1 MGMFLQIFF
10 ANSCRSRANRRGVA
24 DVKKIIFASLLAL
37 LVLGC
42 SSNEIQRISG
52 SGKATLDP
60 KQRVYVA
67 VPKDPSDDYQGIGQ
81 YVATTIAGKFSDD
94 EIQVAMG
101 SAPASL
107 EDNLAAAKKQQA
119 SYLIVPVILNWE
131 HNATQWSFNPSTMG
145 IRITITNVQTGNQIR
160 TDNLE
165 SRSSHI
171 SFFGTDPKDL
181 LDDELDDYMDDL
193 YKH

>member
-1 MGMFLQIFF
+1 
-10 ANSCRSRANRRGVA
+10 VA
-24 DVKKIIFASLLAL
+24 DVKKVIFVSLIAL
-37 LVLGC
+37 LVIGC
-42 SSNEIQRISG
+42 ASNEIQRISG
-52 SGKATLDP
+52 SNKATLNA
-60 KQRVYVA
+60 KQSVYVA

-94 EIQVAMG
+94 DVQVTMG

-107 EDNLAAAKKQQA
+107 EDNLNAARKQQA

-145 IRITITNVQTGNQIR
+145 IRITIINVQTDTQIR

-193 YKH
+193 YKQ

>member
-1 MGMFLQIFF
+1 VG
-10 ANSCRSRANRRGVA
+10 
-24 DVKKIIFASLLAL
+24 DVKKFIFACLLAL

-52 SGKATLDP
+52 SSKAMLDP
-60 KQRVYVA
+60 KQSVYVA

-81 YVATTIAGKFSDD
+81 YVATTIAGKFSDND
-94 EIQVAMG
+94 VQVTMG
-101 SAPASL
+101 NAPESMADDLS
-107 EDNLAAAKKQQA
+107 AAKKQGA
-119 SYLIVPVILNWE
+119 GYLIVPVILSWE

-145 IRITITNVQTGNQIR
+145 IRITIINVQTGTQIR

-193 YKH
+193 YKK